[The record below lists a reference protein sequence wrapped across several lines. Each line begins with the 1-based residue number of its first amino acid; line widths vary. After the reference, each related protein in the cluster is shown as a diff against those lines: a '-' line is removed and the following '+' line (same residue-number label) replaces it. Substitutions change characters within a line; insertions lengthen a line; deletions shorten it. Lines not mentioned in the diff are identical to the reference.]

1 MRYTQEEVCDFCQ
14 ETLTIS
20 LDEPVQTQ
28 QDMWIYGET
37 RVRFFEDHV
46 RISLDDWNKFSPQII
61 AALKQG
67 DMKHATRNR
76 KNSEEVSTACG

>member
-1 MRYTQEEVCDFCQ
+1 MRHTQEEICAACG
-14 ETLTIS
+14 EELLIE
-20 LDEPVQTQ
+20 LDDPVQTQ
-28 QDMWIYGET
+28 QDMWIYGTT

-67 DMKHATRNR
+67 DRKHATGNR
-76 KNSEEVSTACG
+76 ETDKEISTACG